1 MSVLLILFATFAA
14 TLARPDVSHGYTYG
28 RGGGDNFIGP
38 APFESHG
45 MRGGGLNVY
54 SQSDSSSSVTGGITG
69 IGSGISG
76 IGSGI
81 GIGGGIGGDIG
92 IGIGGITGGG
102 YQQNLKPLVTKY
114 FYLHSAPE
122 DTDSQ
127 QQVRTVQLGRAQKT
141 YRVVFIKAPGAGSRS
156 ASIQPI
162 YPKNEEKTVIYVLS
176 QKDGEI
182 NIGDIATPAPSTPSK
197 PEVFFIKYKTAEE
210 AARAQAQIKA
220 QYDKLEGT
228 SKVSDEGVAQVTSVI
243 SETSSSSSSS
253 GDFGGVTKGTYLPPS
268 K

>member
-1 MSVLLILFATFAA
+1 
-14 TLARPDVSHGYTYG
+14 
-28 RGGGDNFIGP
+28 
-38 APFESHG
+38 

-210 AARAQAQIKA
+210 AARAQAQIK
-220 QYDKLEGT
+220 GR
-228 SKVSDEGVAQVTSVI
+228 I
-243 SETSSSSSSS
+243 SQDVYFTHSCLYETY
-253 GDFGGVTKGTYLPPS
+253 FGLAYKIN
-268 K
+268 